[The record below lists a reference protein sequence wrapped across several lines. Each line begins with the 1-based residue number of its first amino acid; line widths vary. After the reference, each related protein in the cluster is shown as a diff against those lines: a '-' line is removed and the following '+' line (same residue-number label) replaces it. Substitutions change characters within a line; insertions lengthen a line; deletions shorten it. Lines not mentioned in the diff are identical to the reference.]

1 MDNPQQSTPDQ
12 GLNKRVDDALSGVFP
27 IVTSWVLSVETID
40 EHGNPRL
47 ESLFSKQGTIWT
59 QTGQVQF
66 LADSLDGIL
75 NLGGCTCDDED

>member
-1 MDNPQQSTPDQ
+1 MDNPQKSTPDPS
-12 GLNKRVDDALSGVFP
+12 LNERVDDALSGVFP

-40 EHGNPRL
+40 ENGNPRL
-47 ESLFSKQGTIWT
+47 ESLFSKQGTVWT

-66 LADSLDGIL
+66 LADSLGGIL